1 MLEAQKGREQVE
13 AKAAKIQEE
22 KKKEMKQMLKEAAK
36 SGLINTS
43 RS

>member
-22 KKKEMKQMLKEAAK
+22 KKKDWQRLKN
-36 SGLINTS
+36 GLQPW
-43 RS
+43 R